1 MTRRPRSPGRALRVG
16 RLPVALM
23 LCAAAPLSW
32 SARVG
37 ESPSSTTPTTSTT
50 STSGAGPAAGSGA
63 SPIAVPLAV
72 PLAAP
77 PAKTLTQAQTSSP
90 PAPST
95 APAAA
100 SSAKSVRSDRL
111 ATKNVSRQWRSPR
124 FVYKAE
130 GKRVNEVLLDFAAS
144 QGLPAVLAEGIEGT
158 VQATFDTTPDKFLD
172 SMNRAYGVIWYH
184 DGTALYFYPA
194 GAVQSR
200 LFRLKGFRREQ
211 VTDLLD
217 SLQLGDARFPLRFNT
232 AESTL
237 LVYGPPR
244 HVELIAAAIES
255 LDVGA
260 MERNRKAV
268 RVVPLRFASAGDRTF
283 GQTRIRGVASVLSSL
298 YSGSL
303 SGAQGEEDTPS
314 MAEVHPGKL
323 TALQGVMGRDTR
335 LADIMARKPN
345 QVTAGQSAKSG
356 AGAAS
361 QGSARG
367 LQSPV
372 DDDAP
377 PIFQADEGTNT
388 VIIHGRPQRMD
399 EYVELIRRLDVQP
412 VLVELEATIIDVSSD
427 SIDSLGIDWSV
438 RGSKGSFGV
447 TQPPGSNSAG
457 TFTLSTLWSNAGRE
471 LMARIDALS
480 ARGKARVIAKPKVLG
495 VANRPA
501 VMREKRV
508 VTVKVAGNLEANL
521 FQVEAGTLLQVTP
534 QITSVPDNG
543 GVSRRIKLSL
553 YIEDGS
559 FEDQRVDSVPIV
571 KRTEIMTEA
580 HVGEGE
586 SLLIGGIT
594 TTSQST
600 QRDEVPVL
608 GRVPLLGG
616 LFRHTNQSA
625 GQTERLFLISP
636 RIIREP
642 TFPAGPYGAATAG
655 AMGLTADGRAPQAP
669 SPSGLP
675 QPAPQTAPMP
685 SIPPAIPPA
694 TEPRAPSS
702 TPESF
707 LQGGGG

>member
-1 MTRRPRSPGRALRVG
+1 MVLLARQ
-16 RLPVALM
+16 VALKH
-23 LCAAAPLSW
+23 W
-32 SARVG
+32 
-37 ESPSSTTPTTSTT
+37 
-50 STSGAGPAAGSGA
+50 
-63 SPIAVPLAV
+63 
-72 PLAAP
+72 PLAAALCTASLCWAAPATEKAASVVP
-77 PAKTLTQAQTSSP
+77 PSP
-90 PAPST
+90 EPAAPT
-95 APAAA
+95 APLGAA
-100 SSAKSVRSDRL
+100 SAPAGASHARPARASAVQKSAR
-111 ATKNVSRQWRSPR
+111 ATSRQWRSPR
-124 FVYKAE
+124 FIYKAE
-130 GKRVNEVLLDFAAS
+130 GKRVSEVLLDFAAS
-144 QGLPAVLAEGIEGT
+144 QGLPAVVADGIEGS
-158 VQATFDTTPDKFLD
+158 VQASFDTTPEKFLE
-172 SMNRAYGVIWYH
+172 SINRAYGVIWYH

-211 VTDLLD
+211 VTELLD
-217 SLQLGDARFPLRFNT
+217 SLQLGDARFPLRFNA

-260 MERNRKAV
+260 MERNRRAV
-268 RVVPLRFASAGDRTF
+268 RVVPLRFASAGDRVF
-283 GQTRIRGVASVLSSL
+283 GQTRIRGVASILSSL
-298 YSGSL
+298 YGANANGASSQDEATSL
-303 SGAQGEEDTPS
+303 V
-314 MAEVHPGKL
+314 EVQPEKL
-323 TALQGVMGRDTR
+323 RALQGVMGRDTR
-335 LADIMARKPN
+335 LGDVMARKPA
-345 QVTAGQSAKSG
+345 QVTAGQPSTPG
-356 AGAAS
+356 AGAAKP
-361 QGSARG
+361 GSARG
-367 LQSPV
+367 LESPV
-372 DDDAP
+372 DDDTP
-377 PIFQADEGTNT
+377 PVFQADEGTNA

-447 TQPPGSNSAG
+447 TQPPGASSTG

-553 YIEDGS
+553 YIEDGN
-559 FEDQRVDSVPIV
+559 FETDRVDNVPIV

-594 TTSQST
+594 TTSQSS

-608 GRVPLLGG
+608 GRVPVLGG
-616 LFRHTNQSA
+616 LFRHTNEQA

-636 RIIREP
+636 RVIREP
-642 TFPAGPYGAATAG
+642 TLAAAGEGGLPDGAAAAPVRPGTSPA
-655 AMGLTADGRAPQAP
+655 APQAVLP
-669 SPSGLP
+669 S
-675 QPAPQTAPMP
+675 A
-685 SIPPAIPPA
+685 
-694 TEPRAPSS
+694 APSS
-702 TPESF
+702 TGRPAAAGTPESF
-707 LQGGGG
+707 LEGSGG

>member
-1 MTRRPRSPGRALRVG
+1 
-16 RLPVALM
+16 
-23 LCAAAPLSW
+23 
-32 SARVG
+32 
-37 ESPSSTTPTTSTT
+37 
-50 STSGAGPAAGSGA
+50 
-63 SPIAVPLAV
+63 
-72 PLAAP
+72 
-77 PAKTLTQAQTSSP
+77 
-90 PAPST
+90 
-95 APAAA
+95 
-100 SSAKSVRSDRL
+100 
-111 ATKNVSRQWRSPR
+111 SRQWRSPR

-130 GKRVNEVLLDFAAS
+130 GKRVGEVLLDFAAS
-144 QGLPAVLAEGIEGT
+144 QGLPAVLADGIDGT
-158 VQATFDTTPDKFLD
+158 VQANFDTTPEKFLE

-211 VTDLLD
+211 VTDLLE
-217 SLQLGDARFPLRFNT
+217 SLQLGDARFPLRFNS

-283 GQTRIRGVASVLSSL
+283 GQTRIRGVAAILSSL
-298 YSGSL
+298 YGSP
-303 SGAQGEEDTPS
+303 GAGQEGEASDGGPS
-314 MAEVHPGKL
+314 ELHPEKVR
-323 TALQGVMGRDTR
+323 ALQGVMGRDTR
-335 LADIMARKPN
+335 LADIMARKPA
-345 QVTAGQSAKSG
+345 QVTAGQPSKP
-356 AGAAS
+356 GAAGTP
-361 QGSARG
+361 QGGARG
-367 LQSPV
+367 LVSPV
-372 DDDAP
+372 EDDTP
-377 PIFQADEGTNT
+377 PTFQADEGTNA

-447 TQPPGSNSAG
+447 SQPANGGNASNS
-457 TFTLSTLWSNAGRE
+457 FTLSTLWSNAGRE

-480 ARGKARVIAKPKVLG
+480 ARGKARVVAKPKVLG

-508 VTVKVAGNLEANL
+508 VTVRVAGNLEANL

-559 FEDQRVDSVPIV
+559 FENERVDNVPVV

-594 TTSQST
+594 TSSQSS

-608 GRVPLLGG
+608 GRVPVLGG
-616 LFRHTNQSA
+616 LFRRTNEVV

-636 RIIREP
+636 RLIREP
-642 TFPAGPYGAATAG
+642 VFAA
-655 AMGLTADGRAPQAP
+655 AP
-669 SPSGLP
+669 SGAPP
-675 QPAPQTAPMP
+675 MPAAPMP
-685 SIPPAIPPA
+685 PQPPAQSQLRAPVAPA
-694 TEPRAPSS
+694 PAPSAAPRAPSG

>member
-1 MTRRPRSPGRALRVG
+1 MALCAVVSPG
-16 RLPVALM
+16 
-23 LCAAAPLSW
+23 W
-32 SARVG
+32 SARAG
-37 ESPSSTTPTTSTT
+37 EPAAPPPAAVTPATGHATTST
-50 STSGAGPAAGSGA
+50 P
-63 SPIAVPLAV
+63 
-72 PLAAP
+72 
-77 PAKTLTQAQTSSP
+77 
-90 PAPST
+90 
-95 APAAA
+95 
-100 SSAKSVRSDRL
+100 SSAKTTRL
-111 ATKNVSRQWRSPR
+111 AAKAPSRQWRSAR

-130 GKRVNEVLLDFAAS
+130 GKRVGEVLLDFAAS
-144 QGLPAVLAEGIEGT
+144 QGLPAVLADGIDGT
-158 VQATFDTTPDKFLD
+158 VQATFDTTPEKFLE

-211 VTDLLD
+211 VSDLLE
-217 SLQLGDARFPLRFNT
+217 SLQLGDARFPLRFNA

-283 GQTRIRGVASVLSSL
+283 GQTRIRGVASVLSAL
-298 YSGSL
+298 YG
-303 SGAQGEEDTPS
+303 GAPLGQEGEGDAS
-314 MAEVHPGKL
+314 PGDLQPEKVR
-323 TALQGVMGRDTR
+323 ALQGVMGRDTR
-335 LADIMARKPN
+335 LADIMARKPA
-345 QVTAGQSAKSG
+345 QVTAGQPSKPG
-356 AGAAS
+356 AGGGA

-367 LQSPV
+367 LVSPV
-372 DDDAP
+372 DDDTP
-377 PIFQADEGTNT
+377 PTFQADEGTNA

-447 TQPPGSNSAG
+447 TQPANGANNGS

-480 ARGKARVIAKPKVLG
+480 ARGKARVVAKPKVLG

-508 VTVKVAGNLEANL
+508 VTVRVAGNLEANL

-543 GVSRRIKLSL
+543 GVARRIKLSL

-559 FEDQRVDSVPIV
+559 FENERVDNVPVV

-594 TTSQST
+594 TASQST
-600 QRDEVPVL
+600 RRDEVPVL
-608 GRVPLLGG
+608 GRVPVLGG
-616 LFRHTNQSA
+616 LFRHTNEVV

-636 RIIREP
+636 RLIREP
-642 TFPAGPYGAATAG
+642 VFAAAPAGVTSSPSSPSSSSTWSNAPQ
-655 AMGLTADGRAPQAP
+655 RAPLPASPSAP
-669 SPSGLP
+669 SSME
-675 QPAPQTAPMP
+675 AM
-685 SIPPAIPPA
+685 PPAA
-694 TEPRAPSS
+694 APRGPSS
-702 TPESF
+702 TPDSF
-707 LQGGGG
+707 LQGGSGG

>member
-1 MTRRPRSPGRALRVG
+1 
-16 RLPVALM
+16 M

-685 SIPPAIPPA
+685 SIPPAIRPSLGI
-694 TEPRAPSS
+694 TGERAARAV
-702 TPESF
+702 
-707 LQGGGG
+707 LDA

>member
-1 MTRRPRSPGRALRVG
+1 
-16 RLPVALM
+16 M

-335 LADIMARKPN
+335 LADIIARKPN

>member
-1 MTRRPRSPGRALRVG
+1 MPGPSSLSFRRSRALTT
-16 RLPVALM
+16 ALWGFS
-23 LCAAAPLSW
+23 LGCALAAPQ
-32 SARVG
+32 
-37 ESPSSTTPTTSTT
+37 SPV
-50 STSGAGPAAGSGA
+50 TSGTASGA
-63 SPIAVPLAV
+63 STPTSSSASHPPSPAAVA
-72 PLAAP
+72 
-77 PAKTLTQAQTSSP
+77 PAKTQPKVVKAAR
-90 PAPST
+90 AP
-95 APAAA
+95 
-100 SSAKSVRSDRL
+100 
-111 ATKNVSRQWRSPR
+111 SRQWRSPR
-124 FVYKAE
+124 FIYKAE

-144 QGLPAVLAEGIEGT
+144 QGLPAVVAEGVDGT
-158 VQATFDTTPDKFLD
+158 VQASFDTTPEKFLE

-194 GAVQSR
+194 SAVQSR

-217 SLQLGDARFPLRFNT
+217 SLQLGDARFPLRFNA

-268 RVVPLRFASAGDRTF
+268 RVVPLRFASAGDRVF
-283 GQTRIRGVASVLSSL
+283 GQTRIRGVASILTSL
-298 YSGSL
+298 YSPGNAVQGPENEANSL
-303 SGAQGEEDTPS
+303 V
-314 MAEVHPGKL
+314 EVQPEKL
-323 TALQGVMGRDTR
+323 RALQGVMGRDNR
-335 LADIMARKPN
+335 LADVMARKPG
-345 QVTAGQSAKSG
+345 QVTAGQASTPG
-356 AGAAS
+356 AGSKAP
-361 QGSARG
+361 GSNRG
-367 LQSPV
+367 LESPV
-372 DDDAP
+372 DDDSP
-377 PIFQADEGTNT
+377 PVFQADEGTNA

-447 TQPPGSNSAG
+447 AQPPGASSG

-508 VTVKVAGNLEANL
+508 VTVRVAGNLEANL
-521 FQVEAGTLLQVTP
+521 YQVEAGTLLQVTP

-553 YIEDGS
+553 YIEDGN
-559 FEDQRVDSVPIV
+559 FETDRVDNVPIV

-594 TTSQST
+594 TTSQSS

-608 GRVPLLGG
+608 GRVPVLGG
-616 LFRHTNQSA
+616 LFRHTNEQA

-636 RIIREP
+636 RVIREP
-642 TFPAGPYGAATAG
+642 SLAAMDGPVGRAGGAGMAAPSSTAG
-655 AMGLTADGRAPQAP
+655 AS
-669 SPSGLP
+669 SPSSSALAGSPNGVTLP
-675 QPAPQTAPMP
+675 PVPVRPA
-685 SIPPAIPPA
+685 A
-694 TEPRAPSS
+694 TS

-707 LQGGGG
+707 LQGSGG

>member
-1 MTRRPRSPGRALRVG
+1 MAILSRCPA
-16 RLPVALM
+16 RLLPSLAAF
-23 LCAAAPLSW
+23 LCAAAPLGW
-32 SARVG
+32 VATAAAVATAAPVDPAAAPA
-37 ESPSSTTPTTSTT
+37 PSSAAS
-50 STSGAGPAAGSGA
+50 AGPAA
-63 SPIAVPLAV
+63 
-72 PLAAP
+72 
-77 PAKTLTQAQTSSP
+77 
-90 PAPST
+90 APSSGT
-95 APAAA
+95 KAVRPVVKTPRAA
-100 SSAKSVRSDRL
+100 
-111 ATKNVSRQWRSPR
+111 SRQWRSPR

-144 QGLPAVLAEGIEGT
+144 QGLPAVVAEGIDGT
-158 VQATFDTTPDKFLD
+158 VQASFDTSPEKFLE

-194 GAVQSR
+194 SAVQSR

-217 SLQLGDARFPLRFNT
+217 SLQLGDARFPLRFNA

-260 MERNRKAV
+260 MERNRRAV
-268 RVVPLRFASAGDRTF
+268 RVVPLRFASAGDRVF

-298 YSGSL
+298 YGAGSNAGPAPDAEGPSL
-303 SGAQGEEDTPS
+303 VEAQPE
-314 MAEVHPGKL
+314 KL
-323 TALQGVMGRDTR
+323 RALQGVMGRDTR
-335 LADIMARKPN
+335 LGDVMARKPA
-345 QVTAGQSAKSG
+345 QVTAGQSSAPG
-356 AGAAS
+356 AGAGRP
-361 QGSARG
+361 GSARG
-367 LQSPV
+367 LESPV
-372 DDDAP
+372 DDDTP
-377 PIFQADEGTNT
+377 PVFQADEGTNA

-438 RGSKGSFGV
+438 KGSKGSFGV
-447 TQPPGSNSAG
+447 TQPEGASSG

-559 FEDQRVDSVPIV
+559 FEADRVDNVPIV

-608 GRVPLLGG
+608 GRVPVLGG
-616 LFRHTNQSA
+616 LFRHSNDQV

-642 TFPAGPYGAATAG
+642 TVAAAQPDGMSRSSLTPSPALPPSHALPQQSPYAAPVPAGG
-655 AMGLTADGRAPQAP
+655 
-669 SPSGLP
+669 
-675 QPAPQTAPMP
+675 
-685 SIPPAIPPA
+685 
-694 TEPRAPSS
+694 
-702 TPESF
+702 TPDSF
-707 LQGGGG
+707 LQGSGG

>member
-1 MTRRPRSPGRALRVG
+1 
-16 RLPVALM
+16 M

-244 HVELIAAAIES
+244 HVELITAAIES

>member
-37 ESPSSTTPTTSTT
+37 ESPSSTSPTSPTTTPST

-95 APAAA
+95 APAGA

-144 QGLPAVLAEGIEGT
+144 QGLPAVLAEGIDGM

-217 SLQLGDARFPLRFNT
+217 SLQLGDARFPLRFNA

-283 GQTRIRGVASVLSSL
+283 GQTRIRGVASVLTSL
-298 YSGSL
+298 YSGNA

-427 SIDSLGIDWSV
+427 SIDALGIDWSV

-501 VMREKRV
+501 IMREKRV

-559 FEDQRVDSVPIV
+559 FEDRVVDTVPIV

-655 AMGLTADGRAPQAP
+655 AMALTADGRAPQTP
-669 SPSGLP
+669 SPSVLS
-675 QPAPQTAPMP
+675 QPASQAATTP
-685 SIPPAIPPA
+685 SMPPA

>member
-1 MTRRPRSPGRALRVG
+1 MTWAG
-16 RLPVALM
+16 
-23 LCAAAPLSW
+23 AAPQGPGS
-32 SARVG
+32 G
-37 ESPSSTTPTTSTT
+37 PSTPTTPSV
-50 STSGAGPAAGSGA
+50 PAAA
-63 SPIAVPLAV
+63 SATLVPSARSV
-72 PLAAP
+72 I
-77 PAKTLTQAQTSSP
+77 PATG
-90 PAPST
+90 PST
-95 APAAA
+95 VLPGAAQAPAAA
-100 SSAKSVRSDRL
+100 ASSPSNAAGRKPVAKAVKSTR
-111 ATKNVSRQWRSPR
+111 APSRQWRSAR
-124 FVYKAE
+124 FIYKAE

-144 QGLPAVLAEGIEGT
+144 QGLPAVVAEGIDGT
-158 VQATFDTTPDKFLD
+158 VQASFDTTPDQFLE

-194 GAVQSR
+194 SAVQSR

-211 VTDLLD
+211 VTDLLE
-217 SLQLGDARFPLRFNT
+217 SLQLGDSRFPLRFNA

-260 MERNRKAV
+260 MERNRKAI
-268 RVVPLRFASAGDRTF
+268 RVVPLRFASAGDRVF
-283 GQTRIRGVASVLSSL
+283 GQTRIRGVASILTSL
-298 YSGSL
+298 YSPGNAVTGPESEATSL
-303 SGAQGEEDTPS
+303 V
-314 MAEVHPGKL
+314 EVQPEKL
-323 TALQGVMGRDTR
+323 RALQGVMGRDNR
-335 LADIMARKPN
+335 LADVMARKPG
-345 QVTAGQSAKSG
+345 QVTAGQTSTPG
-356 AGAAS
+356 AGS
-361 QGSARG
+361 KGPGTHRG
-367 LQSPV
+367 LESPV

-377 PIFQADEGTNT
+377 PVFQADEGTNA

-447 TQPPGSNSAG
+447 AQPNGGSSG

-521 FQVEAGTLLQVTP
+521 YQVEAGTLLQVTP

-553 YIEDGS
+553 YIEDGN
-559 FEDQRVDSVPIV
+559 FETDRVDNVPIV

-594 TTSQST
+594 TTSQSS

-608 GRVPLLGG
+608 GRVPVLGG
-616 LFRHTNQSA
+616 LFRHTNEQA

-636 RIIREP
+636 RVIREP
-642 TFPAGPYGAATAG
+642 SLAAETPVGRAGTPGSTVAVGSARSGLAGSAPTSSSSSSPSLSAPALPPASAGAGPAA
-655 AMGLTADGRAPQAP
+655 
-669 SPSGLP
+669 SV
-675 QPAPQTAPMP
+675 
-685 SIPPAIPPA
+685 
-694 TEPRAPSS
+694 
-702 TPESF
+702 PESF
-707 LQGGGG
+707 LQGSGG

>member
-1 MTRRPRSPGRALRVG
+1 MHRLPRSSSRRLQSITAALCG
-16 RLPVALM
+16 LSLTWAG
-23 LCAAAPLSW
+23 AAPQGPGNGP
-32 SARVG
+32 ATTA
-37 ESPSSTTPTTSTT
+37 SPAASTT
-50 STSGAGPAAGSGA
+50 SPVTPSTASTGAASGA
-63 SPIAVPLAV
+63 S
-72 PLAAP
+72 
-77 PAKTLTQAQTSSP
+77 SSS
-90 PAPST
+90 AS
-95 APAAA
+95 PAANAA
-100 SSAKSVRSDRL
+100 SKKP
-111 ATKNVSRQWRSPR
+111 ATKAVKSSRAPSRQWRSAR

-144 QGLPAVLAEGIEGT
+144 QGLPAVVADGIDGT
-158 VQATFDTTPDKFLD
+158 VQASFDTTPDQFLE

-194 GAVQSR
+194 SAVQSR

-211 VTDLLD
+211 VTDLLE
-217 SLQLGDARFPLRFNT
+217 SLQLGDSRFPLRFNA

-260 MERNRKAV
+260 MERNRKAI
-268 RVVPLRFASAGDRTF
+268 RVVPLRFASAGDRVF
-283 GQTRIRGVASVLSSL
+283 GQTRIRGVASILTSL
-298 YSGSL
+298 YSPGNAVTGPESEATSL
-303 SGAQGEEDTPS
+303 V
-314 MAEVHPGKL
+314 EVQPEKL
-323 TALQGVMGRDTR
+323 RALQGVMGRDNR
-335 LADIMARKPN
+335 LADVMARKPG
-345 QVTAGQSAKSG
+345 QVTAGQSSTPG
-356 AGAAS
+356 AGS
-361 QGSARG
+361 KGPGTHRG
-367 LQSPV
+367 LESPV
-372 DDDAP
+372 EDDAP
-377 PIFQADEGTNT
+377 PVFQADEGTNA

-447 TQPPGSNSAG
+447 AQPNGGSSG

-521 FQVEAGTLLQVTP
+521 YQVEAGTLLQVTP

-553 YIEDGS
+553 YIEDGN
-559 FEDQRVDSVPIV
+559 FETDRVDNVPIV

-594 TTSQST
+594 TTSQTS

-608 GRVPLLGG
+608 GRVPVLGG
-616 LFRHTNQSA
+616 LFRHTNEQA

-636 RIIREP
+636 RVIREP
-642 TFPAGPYGAATAG
+642 SLAVDTAVGRAGTAG
-655 AMGLTADGRAPQAP
+655 STGASAGGSAR
-669 SPSGLP
+669 SGLAGGAMTS
-675 QPAPQTAPMP
+675 PASSSSSSSSFAPALPP
-685 SIPPAIPPA
+685 SAAGARPAA
-694 TEPRAPSS
+694 A

-707 LQGGGG
+707 LQGSGG

>member
-1 MTRRPRSPGRALRVG
+1 
-16 RLPVALM
+16 M

>member
-1 MTRRPRSPGRALRVG
+1 MHRLPRSSSRRLQSITAALCG
-16 RLPVALM
+16 LSLTWAG
-23 LCAAAPLSW
+23 AAPQGPGNGP
-32 SARVG
+32 ATTA
-37 ESPSSTTPTTSTT
+37 SPAASTT
-50 STSGAGPAAGSGA
+50 SPVTPSTASTGAASGA
-63 SPIAVPLAV
+63 SSSTA
-72 PLAAP
+72 
-77 PAKTLTQAQTSSP
+77 SP
-90 PAPST
+90 PAN
-95 APAAA
+95 AA
-100 SSAKSVRSDRL
+100 SKKP
-111 ATKNVSRQWRSPR
+111 ATKAVKSSRAPSRQWRSAR

-144 QGLPAVLAEGIEGT
+144 QGLPAVVADGIDGT
-158 VQATFDTTPDKFLD
+158 VQASFDTTPDQFLE

-194 GAVQSR
+194 SAVQSR

-211 VTDLLD
+211 VTDLLE
-217 SLQLGDARFPLRFNT
+217 SLQLGDSRFPLRFNA

-260 MERNRKAV
+260 MERNRKAI
-268 RVVPLRFASAGDRTF
+268 RVVPLRFASAGDRVF
-283 GQTRIRGVASVLSSL
+283 GQTRIRGVASILTSL
-298 YSGSL
+298 YSPGNAVTGPESEATSL
-303 SGAQGEEDTPS
+303 V
-314 MAEVHPGKL
+314 EVQPEKL
-323 TALQGVMGRDTR
+323 RALQGVMGRDNR
-335 LADIMARKPN
+335 LADVMARKPG
-345 QVTAGQSAKSG
+345 QVTAGQFSTPG
-356 AGAAS
+356 AGS
-361 QGSARG
+361 KGPGTHRG
-367 LQSPV
+367 LESPV
-372 DDDAP
+372 EDDAP
-377 PIFQADEGTNT
+377 PVFQADEGTNA

-447 TQPPGSNSAG
+447 AQPNGGSSG

-521 FQVEAGTLLQVTP
+521 YQVEAGTLLQVTP

-553 YIEDGS
+553 YIEDGN
-559 FEDQRVDSVPIV
+559 FETDRVDNVPIV

-594 TTSQST
+594 TTSQTS

-608 GRVPLLGG
+608 GRVPVLGG
-616 LFRHTNQSA
+616 LFRHTNEQA

-636 RIIREP
+636 RVIREP
-642 TFPAGPYGAATAG
+642 SLAVDTAVGRAGTAGSTGASAGGSARSGLAGGAMTSPASSSSSSSSAPALPPSAAGAGPAAA
-655 AMGLTADGRAPQAP
+655 
-669 SPSGLP
+669 
-675 QPAPQTAPMP
+675 
-685 SIPPAIPPA
+685 
-694 TEPRAPSS
+694 

-707 LQGGGG
+707 LQGSGG

>member
-1 MTRRPRSPGRALRVG
+1 
-16 RLPVALM
+16 M

-32 SARVG
+32 SARAG
-37 ESPSSTTPTTSTT
+37 E
-50 STSGAGPAAGSGA
+50 PAASAATGSGA

-72 PLAAP
+72 PPAP
-77 PAKTLTQAQTSSP
+77 PAKLLTQT
-90 PAPST
+90 T
-95 APAAA
+95 APPSAAVPT
-100 SSAKSVRSDRL
+100 AKSVKSDRI

-124 FVYKAE
+124 FIYKAE
-130 GKRVNEVLLDFAAS
+130 GKRVSEVLLDFAAS
-144 QGLPAVLAEGIEGT
+144 QGLPAVLAEGIDGT
-158 VQATFDTTPDKFLD
+158 VQANFDTAPDKFLD

-217 SLQLGDARFPLRFNT
+217 SLQLGDARFPLRFNA

-244 HVELIAAAIES
+244 HVELIAAAVES

-283 GQTRIRGVASVLSSL
+283 GQTRIRGVASVLTSL
-298 YSGSL
+298 YSGNAG
-303 SGAQGEEDTPS
+303 GAQGEEDTPS

-323 TALQGVMGRDTR
+323 TALQGVMGRDSR

-447 TQPPGSNSAG
+447 TQPSTANSAG

-501 VMREKRV
+501 IMREKRV

-559 FEDQRVDSVPIV
+559 FEDRVVDTVPIV

-594 TTSQST
+594 TTSQSS

-655 AMGLTADGRAPQAP
+655 AMGMTADGRAAPSSSSAQSP
-669 SPSGLP
+669 SPSGLS
-675 QPAPQTAPMP
+675 QTAPQTP
-685 SIPPAIPPA
+685 STLPAPA

>member
-1 MTRRPRSPGRALRVG
+1 MSRRLRSPGRAMRVG

-37 ESPSSTTPTTSTT
+37 ESAPSPSPSSTP
-50 STSGAGPAAGSGA
+50 GASAAAGSGV
-63 SPIAVPLAV
+63 SPIAA

-77 PAKTLTQAQTSSP
+77 PARTLTQTAPTSTSTPAGSATSPTSSTP
-90 PAPST
+90 PA
-95 APAAA
+95 
-100 SSAKSVRSDRL
+100 AKVVRSDRVP
-111 ATKNVSRQWRSPR
+111 TKNVSRQWRSPR

-144 QGLPAVLAEGIEGT
+144 QGLPAVLAEGIDGM
-158 VQATFDTTPDKFLD
+158 VQANFDTTPDKFLD

-217 SLQLGDARFPLRFNT
+217 SLQLGDARFPLRFNA

-244 HVELIAAAIES
+244 HVELIAAAVES

-260 MERNRKAV
+260 MERNRKSV
-268 RVVPLRFASAGDRTF
+268 RVVPLRFASAGDRVF
-283 GQTRIRGVASVLSSL
+283 GQTRIRGVASVLTSL
-298 YSGSL
+298 YSGTN
-303 SGAQGEEDTPS
+303 SGAQGDEDTPAS
-314 MAEVHPGKL
+314 AGEIHPGKL

-335 LADIMARKPN
+335 LADIVARKPS
-345 QVTAGQSAKSG
+345 QVTAGQSAKPGSG
-356 AGAAS
+356 AAP

-447 TQPPGSNSAG
+447 TQPPGSNPG

-559 FEDQRVDSVPIV
+559 FEDRVVDTVPIV

-594 TTSQST
+594 TTSQSS

-616 LFRHTNQSA
+616 LFRHTNESA

-642 TFPAGPYGAATAG
+642 TFPAGPYGAATSG
-655 AMGLTADGRAPQAP
+655 AVAMTADGRGPQAP
-669 SPSGLP
+669 SASGSSPGSPLPAQAPS
-675 QPAPQTAPMP
+675 QPALNGPSRASAPP
-685 SIPPAIPPA
+685 
-694 TEPRAPSS
+694 TD
-702 TPESF
+702 SF
-707 LQGGGG
+707 LQGSGGG